1 MQQPKQFIPMCSLK
15 VKLNI
20 TVGAVE
26 NNMFVLV
33 VPKSGLQV
41 IITLSIVA
49 ELHSFYVSCVGL
61 VTFFKS
67 LT

>member
-20 TVGAVE
+20 AVGAVE

-41 IITLSIVA
+41 ILTLSIVTVTQF
-49 ELHSFYVSCVGL
+49 LCIVCWSCHFL
-61 VTFFKS
+61 
-67 LT
+67 